1 MQTIHID
8 SLDELPHAAAAVINA
23 LEGRSVVVFR
33 GEMGAGKTTLI
44 REIVARLGADDTVTS
59 PTFAIVNQYT
69 THEGKNIDQPA
80 RRGLRLRL
88 RRIFLLRESLSGRM
102 AREDRRAAARRGDD
116 RADRRRRRRRAH
128 DRNRLTPDSA
138 QYPCIVLLNTD
149 FPPSGSSRRD
159 HPAHGCNRECVI
171 QPGSNDRLPKRIS
184 GVVSFPTPQRE
195 TERSREPAGQI
206 RLATLYHPCSK

>member
-69 THEGKNIDQPA
+69 TREGKNIYHFDFYRTRLQQRVCDPA
-80 RRGLRLRL
+80 RLERPTAETN
-88 RRIFLLRESLSGRM
+88 IGR
-102 AREDRRAAARRGDD
+102 
-116 RADRRRRRRRAH
+116 
-128 DRNRLTPDSA
+128 SK
-138 QYPCIVLLNTD
+138 
-149 FPPSGSSRRD
+149 FP
-159 HPAHGCNRECVI
+159 HPA
-171 QPGSNDRLPKRIS
+171 
-184 GVVSFPTPQRE
+184 T
-195 TERSREPAGQI
+195 
-206 RLATLYHPCSK
+206 